1 MRLARVFGDYMVLQ
15 RRMPV
20 RIWGVSNEERTI
32 EVKINGQRICEA
44 QLPMGE
50 FSFYI
55 PPQEA
60 AENVTL
66 EIGAVCLNHVDIGE
80 VWIAGGQSNMEF
92 MLQYT
97 KDGEEEIAHASD
109 EHLRM
114 YTVGQYSYEG
124 EREAGYKA
132 WNPWDKW
139 YPYTADTAKE
149 MSATAVYFA
158 KELRKKGI
166 PVGILS
172 CNWGGTSASAWID
185 KGYLLQDTQLKT
197 YVDDFEALTA
207 ALDMERFY
215 AIKKIVRPAMASQ
228 TTKKMMSAMLKN
240 TFKPGEMEKMM
251 AAGQRQQGNGQ
262 MPEEAAK
269 IAKIPIQDLMAV
281 GPGDPNEPGAL
292 YEYMVKEVLG
302 YSVKGVIWY
311 QGESDEGKAD
321 IYARLFTALI
331 SCWRNAWKERNA
343 AVERL
348 PFLFVQLAPYGM
360 WRGSTGEKYPVLR
373 SQQEL
378 VAKNVEDVYM
388 TSISDIGN
396 IYDIHPK
403 VKAPVGYRL
412 ALLAEK
418 YVYAD
423 TDMGEPDILADAPE
437 AVKMEKEAD
446 KVRILFQN
454 GEGLYKKEMDFA
466 SYNGFAAEEI
476 AESLLPPVLDGVNG
490 LRVLA
495 DGVEVTEA
503 RCVAEEEA
511 LCICSEA
518 FSGAGEIR
526 VEFAQTGFY
535 QVNLYNKAGIPAKPF
550 VKEWRLK

>member
-20 RIWGVSNEERTI
+20 RIWGVSSGEKML
-32 EVKINGQRICEA
+32 EVKINGEKVCEEEIRE
-44 QLPMGE
+44 GE

-66 EIGAVCLNHVDIGE
+66 EIGAICLQHVDIGE

-97 KDGEEEIAHASD
+97 KDGEEEIAHAFD

-114 YTVGQYSYEG
+114 YTVGQYSYKD

-139 YPYTADTAKE
+139 YPYTTDTAKE
-149 MSATAVYFA
+149 MSAVAVYFA

-172 CNWGGTSASAWID
+172 CNLGGTSASAWID
-185 KGYLLQDTQLKT
+185 KSYLLQDTQLKT

-207 ALDMERFY
+207 ALDLERFY

-228 TTKKMMSAMLKN
+228 MTKKTMSAMLKN

-251 AAGQRQQGNGQ
+251 AAGQRQQDVSQ
-262 MPEEAAK
+262 MPPEAVELAK
-269 IAKIPIQDLMAV
+269 LPLKDLLMV

-292 YEYMVKEVLG
+292 YEYMVKEIIG
-302 YSVKGVIWY
+302 YSAKGVIWY
-311 QGESDEGKAD
+311 QGESDEEKAD
-321 IYARLFTALI
+321 IYAKLFSAMI
-331 SCWRNAWKERNA
+331 SCWRSAWKEQNVA
-343 AVERL
+343 MESL

-360 WRGSTGEKYPVLR
+360 WRDSTGEKYPILR

-378 VAKNVEDVYM
+378 VAENVEDVYM

-418 YVYAD
+418 YVYTD

-437 AVKMEKEAD
+437 AVRMEKKAD
-446 KVRILFQN
+446 KVRILFLN
-454 GEGLYKKEMDFA
+454 GEGLYKKRTDF
-466 SYNGFAAEEI
+466 STYNGFAAEEI
-476 AESLLPPVLDGVNG
+476 DAGLLPPVLDGING
-490 LRVLA
+490 LCVLA
-495 DGVEVTEA
+495 DSVEVTDA
-503 RCVAEEEA
+503 RCVAEEDV
-511 LCICSEA
+511 LCISSDA
-518 FSGAGEIR
+518 FIGAKEIK

-535 QVNLYNKAGIPAKPF
+535 QVNLYNKAGIPVKPF
-550 VKEWRLK
+550 RKEFRA